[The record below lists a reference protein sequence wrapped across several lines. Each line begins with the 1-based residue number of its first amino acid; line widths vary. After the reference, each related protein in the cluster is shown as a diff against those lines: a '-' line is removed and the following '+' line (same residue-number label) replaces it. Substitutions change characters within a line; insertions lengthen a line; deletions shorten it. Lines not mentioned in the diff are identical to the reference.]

1 MCELHTIF
9 GAGLLGPCLLGMVLE
24 IQCFLG
30 VLAPAGCSS
39 SVQSLWSCC
48 ISQLAPPAWREG
60 ECGACWAGLPPA
72 WHCLRACDLTSCHFL
87 SCCWQE
93 NPRLSSPNTL
103 KRSRC
108 HCSPELAVT
117 SAAGRWLGGTGTGW
131 EVAVG
136 FGSSPGG
143 EVEAEQCH
151 SPGDGQV

>member
-1 MCELHTIF
+1 M
-9 GAGLLGPCLLGMVLE
+9 GPCLLGMVLE

-30 VLAPAGCSS
+30 VLSPAGCSS

-108 HCSPELAVT
+108 HCSPELLSHQQQRDGLVALGQVGKWLW
-117 SAAGRWLGGTGTGW
+117 ALGALLGGKW
-131 EVAVG
+131 RQ
-136 FGSSPGG
+136 SSVTALGMGRFDPQ
-143 EVEAEQCH
+143 AA
-151 SPGDGQV
+151 DAARL